1 MFAVVFVFSVV
12 QTWVGSAAC
21 VAGSSIAAAALL
33 LFMRWHG
40 FMLQQ
45 RPLWDILAA
54 SILASLAAAIAESL
68 PLSDADNVLVPATAA
83 GVGLWWF
90 GLSA

>member
-1 MFAVVFVFSVV
+1 M
-12 QTWVGSAAC
+12 
-21 VAGSSIAAAALL
+21 AGSSIAAAALL

-45 RPLWDILAA
+45 QSLGDILAA

-90 GLSA
+90 GLSP